1 MTIEDGILLFAI
13 GVPFSVL
20 VLYVLLRAREY
31 DRV

>member
-1 MTIEDGILLFAI
+1 MTIEDGILLFVI
-13 GVPFSVL
+13 GVTFSVL